1 MTKFKRV
8 LSLFILAAIVTAFL
22 SCNFGN
28 TQPIKQYLNYWSE
41 AVTIGRVEVTS
52 ETTVYKG
59 QRNVSAI
66 EPIKIQVLLINPNA
80 YEIEIENPELAG
92 FTIFKEDDESKKEI
106 AKVKSAE
113 LSSDNTILTL
123 SAKLPDKTEKQN
135 LKLEGYFTFYKEE
148 HGVSYAE
155 TKTYEYSFKQFSAP
169 DKPRN
174 LKNPEFAD
182 STGYHCLYFDMP
194 DTTYNRNKDLTYR
207 IDCYERTSAQNCS
220 FFATADV
227 KADQSKAT
235 GKSGEFIYYF
245 DEQEPSL
252 QYEYVVTAISPE
264 GVKSKTVSTSEA
276 LGLCYVTE
284 PEIIF
289 SSNGALNNLTAEKDA
304 NSDTY
309 EVVEYTGDS
318 FSLDIQKTDL
328 TSELDVKLNGATA
341 GTSITLQDGFNT
353 IVATASKNR
362 ARPASVTK
370 NLYVTKKLLDPDF
383 TTNASKNGTKKVHGI
398 NYDIMQYSYLNS
410 ENCTYSID
418 NSVNEDSTITFT
430 IDNTTAELS
439 GTLDDGEHTL
449 EINITKEHC
458 QPLKIKKNF
467 SVGIRQITAK
477 LYKAQ
482 INISHN
488 TKYKGKIQLYVL
500 GGTKKDVRTYSSKD
514 YSQNNYN
521 EYGVPADYYLFFNSK
536 SSSARFE
543 TFDSWAGYDP
553 LRDVIKDFSLK
564 DIKQTNGYLYI
575 DSENNKKEDSNSSE
589 DTYHKLWLSLS
600 ECAAPADIIFSPG
613 LNGTVD
619 SSNFEYIEVADSS
632 SKASYTISAQGG
644 ASISGSIG
652 NTTFT
657 GSLSGELSV
666 GEYTIT
672 VTSKQSGFNDMT
684 ITKKVKVL
692 TPLSNPNIYVY
703 ATNTTTR
710 IDTTE
715 SDAPVTSY
723 TTYDLTLTNNGYG
736 YASLEIAAGT
746 GESVRVDDNDSD
758 LNPDNSGKYKLE
770 LGPHNLNITVSK
782 PGYKDIEIKKD
793 IFIQGVLSEPDI
805 VKITSTDIESGSG
818 NTKADPR
825 IIKFS
830 YLTNETLKCRV
841 QPGNKDNTVTVH
853 KGKED
858 GDIIKDATTSFDA
871 GCDTVQTLVI
881 IQTRQYCKTK
891 ITTKYVKGQI
901 KPITL
906 HYRRTGPQIG
916 NAYMVVGGYD
926 GEGSFN
932 LNGKIDLDSTTIW
945 GWSSKNKLNKIGADG
960 WINMASTENVDRE
973 YTRTFYSPSET
984 IILHAIDMERRGGS
998 CMSGD
1003 HNIEVSL
1010 RTIKATKNIPACG
1023 YQNKASAR
1031 TTGGWT
1037 IWSGRLSDTYGKN
1050 NDQHHYVYV
1059 CVEFDV
1065 TEQ

>member
-1 MTKFKRV
+1 MTKIKRV
-8 LSLFILAAIVTAFL
+8 LSLFSITTILFTFL
-22 SCNFGN
+22 SCNFNN
-28 TQPIKQYLNYWSE
+28 TRPIKEYLDYWSNN
-41 AVTIGRVEVTS
+41 VTVGKVDVAS
-52 ETTVYKG
+52 ETTVLKG
-59 QRNVSAI
+59 QRNVSAV
-66 EPIKIQVLLINPNA
+66 EPIKIQVILTNPND
-80 YEIEIENPELAG
+80 YEILNPEEPL
-92 FTIFKEDDESKKEI
+92 FSIFRDDDETKKDI
-106 AKVKSAE
+106 AKAKTSE
-113 LSSDNTILTL
+113 LSSDKKVITLT
-123 SAKLPDKTEKQN
+123 AKLPNETERQN
-135 LKLEGYFTFYKEE
+135 LTLEGHFTWRKQDGGQI
-148 HGVSYAE
+148 HDE
-155 TKTYEYSFKQFSAP
+155 TQIYEYSFKQFSAP

-207 IDCYERTSAQNCS
+207 IDCYERTSAQDYS

-227 KADQSKAT
+227 KVNQTKAT

-276 LGLCYVTE
+276 LGLCFVTE

-289 SSNGALNNLTAEKDA
+289 ASNGALNNLTTEKDEY
-304 NSDTY
+304 SGTY

-362 ARPASVTK
+362 ARPASVVK
-370 NLYVTKKLLDPDF
+370 NLYVTKKLLEPEF
-383 TTNASKNGTKKVHGI
+383 STNASKNGTKKVNGVT
-398 NYDIMQYSYLNS
+398 YDIMQYSYLNY

-418 NSVNEDSTITFT
+418 NSANEDSTITFT

-449 EINITKEHC
+449 EISITKEHC

-488 TKYKGKIQLYVL
+488 TKYKGKIKLYVR
-500 GGTKKDVRTYSSKD
+500 GGTEKDVRTYSSKG

-543 TFDSWAGYDP
+543 TFDSWAGNDP

-575 DSENNKKEDSNSSE
+575 DSEKNKKEDSYSSE
-589 DTYHKLWLSLS
+589 NTYHKLWLSLS

-657 GSLSGELSV
+657 GSQSGELSV

-830 YLTNETLKCRV
+830 YLTNDTLQCRV
-841 QPGNKDNTVTVH
+841 KPGNTNNTVTVH

-858 GDIIKDATTSFDA
+858 GDIIEEATTSFDA

-916 NAYMVVGGYD
+916 NALMVVGGYD
-926 GEGSFN
+926 KKGSFN
-932 LNGKIDLDSTTIW
+932 LNGTINLDSTTIW
-945 GWSSKNKLNKIGADG
+945 GWSTKDDLNEIGADG
-960 WINMASTENVDRE
+960 WINMATTENVHRE

-984 IILHAIDMERRGGS
+984 ITLHAIDMRRRKGTE
-998 CMSGD
+998 MSGD
-1003 HNIEVSL
+1003 KTVEVSL
-1010 RTIKATKNIPACG
+1010 KTIKNTKNIPACG
-1023 YQNKASAR
+1023 FQGKVPGR
-1031 TTGGWT
+1031 TTSGWT
-1037 IWSGRLSDTYGKN
+1037 LWTGKIQDTYDG
-1050 NDQHHYVYV
+1050 DQHHYVYV

>member
-8 LSLFILAAIVTAFL
+8 LSLFSITTILFTFL
-22 SCNFGN
+22 SCNFDN
-28 TQPIKQYLNYWSE
+28 TRPIKEYLDYWSNN
-41 AVTIGRVEVTS
+41 VTVGKVDVAS
-52 ETTVYKG
+52 ETTVLKG
-59 QRNVSAI
+59 QRNVSAV
-66 EPIKIQVLLINPNA
+66 EPIKIQVILTNPND
-80 YEIEIENPELAG
+80 YEILNPEEPL
-92 FTIFKEDDESKKEI
+92 FSIFRDDDETKKDI
-106 AKVKSAE
+106 AKAKTSE
-113 LSSDNTILTL
+113 LSSDKKVITLT
-123 SAKLPDKTEKQN
+123 AKLPNETERQN
-135 LKLEGYFTFYKEE
+135 LKLEGYFTWRKQD
-148 HGVSYAE
+148 GGQIQDE
-155 TKTYEYSFKQFSAP
+155 TQTYEYSFKQFSAP

-207 IDCYERTSAQNCS
+207 IDCYERTSAQDYS

-227 KADQSKAT
+227 KANQSKAT

-276 LGLCYVTE
+276 LGLCFVTE

-289 SSNGALNNLTAEKDA
+289 ASNGALNNLTTEKDEY
-304 NSDTY
+304 SSTY

-370 NLYVTKKLLDPDF
+370 NLYVTKKLLEPDF
-383 TTNASKNGTKKVHGI
+383 TTNASKNGTRKVNGV

-430 IDNTTAELS
+430 IDNTTANLS

-449 EINITKEHC
+449 EISITKEHC

-467 SVGIRQITAK
+467 SVGIRQVTAK
-477 LYKAQ
+477 LYKAE
-482 INISHN
+482 INISNN
-488 TKYKGKIQLYVL
+488 TKYKGTIQLYVL
-500 GGTKKDVRTYSSKD
+500 GGTKKDVRTHSTTGYSK
-514 YSQNNYN
+514 NKYN
-521 EYGVPADYYLFFNSK
+521 GYGVPADYYLFFNSK

-543 TFDSWAGYDP
+543 TFDSWAGRDP

-575 DSENNKKEDSNSSE
+575 NSENNKKEDSYSSE
-589 DTYHKLWLSLS
+589 NTYHQLWLSLS

-619 SSNFEYIEVADSS
+619 SNNYEYIEVADSS

-652 NTTFT
+652 NTSFT
-657 GSLSGELSV
+657 GSKSGQLGV
-666 GEYTIT
+666 GEYNIT
-672 VTSKQSGFNDMT
+672 VTSKQSGFNDIT
-684 ITKKVKVL
+684 ITKKIKVV
-692 TPLSNPNIYVY
+692 TPLQDPNIYFY
-703 ATNTTTR
+703 ATNTTNR
-710 IDTTE
+710 IDTQQ
-715 SDAPVTSY
+715 SDEPVDSY
-723 TTYDLTLTNNGYG
+723 TTYDLNLASNGYG
-736 YASLEIAAGT
+736 YASLEVAAGT
-746 GESVRVDDNDSD
+746 GESVSIEDGDSD
-758 LNPDNSGKYKLE
+758 LTANNNGKYELA
-770 LGPHNLNITVSK
+770 LGPHNLTITVSK
-782 PGYKDIEIKKD
+782 SGYKDIEITKN
-793 IFIQGVLSEPDI
+793 IFIQGVLAAPDI
-805 VKITSTDIESGSG
+805 VKIESNDIQSGSG
-818 NTKADPR
+818 NTYNDPR

-830 YLTNETLKCRV
+830 YLTDDTLKCRV
-841 QPGNKDNTVTVH
+841 TPGNTNNIVVVH
-853 KGKED
+853 KDTDD
-858 GDIIKDATTSFDA
+858 GTVINNATTSFDA

-881 IQTRQYCKTK
+881 VQTRQFCKTLK
-891 ITTKYVKGQI
+891 TTKYVKGMI
-901 KPITL
+901 KPLTL
-906 HYRRTGPQIG
+906 HYKRTGPQTG
-916 NAYMVVGGYD
+916 QAYMVVGGYD
-926 GEGSFN
+926 KKGSFN
-932 LNGKIDLDSTTIW
+932 LNGSINLDSTTIW
-945 GWSSKNKLNKIGADG
+945 GWSSKDDLNNISADS
-960 WINMASTENVDRE
+960 WINMATTENFQRE

-984 IILHAIDMERRGGS
+984 ITLHAVDMRRRNGS
-998 CMSGD
+998 EMTGD
-1003 HNIEVSL
+1003 KTVEVSL
-1010 RTIKATKNIPACG
+1010 KTIKKTKNIPACG
-1023 YQNKASAR
+1023 YNSQAPSR
-1031 TTGGWT
+1031 TTSGWT
-1037 IWSGRLSDTYGKN
+1037 LWTGRIEDTYGKN

-1059 CVEFDV
+1059 YVQFDV
-1065 TEQ
+1065 SD

>member
-1 MTKFKRV
+1 MTKIKRV
-8 LSLFILAAIVTAFL
+8 LSLFSITTILFTFL
-22 SCNFGN
+22 SCNFDN
-28 TQPIKQYLNYWSE
+28 TRPIKEYLDYWSNN
-41 AVTIGRVEVTS
+41 VTVGKVDVAS
-52 ETTVYKG
+52 ETTVLKG
-59 QRNVSAI
+59 QRNVSAV
-66 EPIKIQVLLINPNA
+66 EPIKIQVILTNPND
-80 YEIEIENPELAG
+80 YEILDPEEPS
-92 FTIFKEDDESKKEI
+92 FSIFRDDDKTQKDI
-106 AKVKSAE
+106 AKAKTSE
-113 LSSDNTILTL
+113 LSSDKKVITLT
-123 SAKLPDKTEKQN
+123 AKLPNETERQN
-135 LKLEGYFTFYKEE
+135 LKLEGHFTWRKQDGGQI
-148 HGVSYAE
+148 HDE
-155 TKTYEYSFKQFSAP
+155 TQIYEYSFKQFSAP

-207 IDCYERTSAQNCS
+207 IDCYERTSAQDYS

-227 KADQSKAT
+227 KADQTKAT

-276 LGLCYVTE
+276 LGLCFVTE

-289 SSNGALNNLTAEKDA
+289 ASNGALNNLTTEKDEF
-304 NSDTY
+304 SGTY
-309 EVVEYTGDS
+309 EVVEYTGNS

-362 ARPASVTK
+362 ARPASVIK
-370 NLYVTKKLLDPDF
+370 NLYVTKKLLEPDF
-383 TTNASKNGTKKVHGI
+383 TTNASKNGTRKVNGV
-398 NYDIMQYSYLNS
+398 NYDIMQYSFLNS
-410 ENCTYSID
+410 DNCTYSID

-488 TKYKGKIQLYVL
+488 TKYKGKIKLYVR
-500 GGTKKDVRTYSSKD
+500 GGTEKDVRTYSSKG

-543 TFDSWAGYDP
+543 TFDSWAGNDP

-575 DSENNKKEDSNSSE
+575 DSEKNKKEDSHSSE

-657 GSLSGELSV
+657 GSQSGELSV
-666 GEYTIT
+666 GEYKIT

-723 TTYDLTLTNNGYG
+723 TTYDLALTNNGYG

-746 GESVRVDDNDSD
+746 GESVRVDDNDSE

-830 YLTNETLKCRV
+830 YLTNDTLKCRV
-841 QPGNKDNTVTVH
+841 KPGNKDNTVTVH

-858 GDIIKDATTSFDA
+858 GDIIENATTSFDA

-891 ITTKYVKGQI
+891 TTTKYVKGQI

-916 NAYMVVGGYD
+916 NALMVVGGYD
-926 GEGSFN
+926 KKGSFN
-932 LNGKIDLDSTTIW
+932 LNGTINLDSTTIW
-945 GWSSKNKLNKIGADG
+945 GWGSKDDLNEIGADG
-960 WINMASTENVDRE
+960 WINMATTENVHRE

-984 IILHAIDMERRGGS
+984 ITLHAIDMRRRNGTE
-998 CMSGD
+998 MSGD
-1003 HNIEVSL
+1003 KTVEVSL
-1010 RTIKATKNIPACG
+1010 KTIKNTKNIPACG
-1023 YQNKASAR
+1023 FQGKVPGR
-1031 TTGGWT
+1031 TTSGWT
-1037 IWSGRLSDTYGKN
+1037 LWTGKIQDTYDG
-1050 NDQHHYVYV
+1050 DQHHYVYV
-1059 CVEFDV
+1059 CIEFDV